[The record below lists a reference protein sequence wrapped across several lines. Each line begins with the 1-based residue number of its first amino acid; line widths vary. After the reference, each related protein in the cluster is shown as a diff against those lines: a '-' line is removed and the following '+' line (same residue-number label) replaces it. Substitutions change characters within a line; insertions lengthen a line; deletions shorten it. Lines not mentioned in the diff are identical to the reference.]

1 MNIIEF
7 TQSQNVSLS
16 AFFMVIY
23 MVAIYIK
30 KPNKPCVARARIS
43 ERLTRY
49 LKTNEVV
56 TVSLVC
62 FAIQIYCMSPLY
74 NITIAHSGKIVFL
87 VYASIYFTAMNFL
100 SSYKVLSACFIMA
113 VFEVIMYKA
122 YLNELGNKGIE
133 NGLYDNYEYI
143 VTLLH
148 LNILLSMVRWD
159 IVRSTYRSIRDNLL
173 RPFLYERCLLPY

>member
-1 MNIIEF
+1 MAWLAYAENIGLDL
-7 TQSQNVSLS
+7 TL
-16 AFFMVIY
+16 
-23 MVAIYIK
+23 VAIYF
-30 KPNKPCVARARIS
+30 VAIAIS
-43 ERLTRY
+43 KSKEIAVCL
-49 LKTNEVV
+49 LA
-56 TVSLVC
+56 SL
-62 FAIQIYCMSPLY
+62 ASNIYCLSPFYTYTVETSPQL
-74 NITIAHSGKIVFL
+74 AFL

-113 VFEVIMYKA
+113 VFEIIMYKA
-122 YLNELGNKGIE
+122 YLNELGHKGIE

-173 RPFLYERCLLPY
+173 RPFLHERCLLPY